1 MKTEETSEFDFEG
14 MPKENPFTVPAGY
27 FDRFPTNIAERI
39 HEENKVKN
47 LPLFLRPSSLAAA
60 AVFLII
66 AGVLGYR
73 YFIGST
79 NELTNEEISTYV
91 SQEGIIDEVEVDE
104 LIENPHFA
112 LNSDS
117 ITYQNSDTEKTEIQ
131 NYLLE
136 EGIEDSDIINEL

>member
-1 MKTEETSEFDFEG
+1 MKTEETSEFDYEG
-14 MPKENPFTVPAGY
+14 MPKENPFTVPSGY
-27 FDRFPTNIAERI
+27 FDRFPENIAERI
-39 HEENKVKN
+39 HEENN
-47 LPLFLRPSSLAAA
+47 IRPRTLFIRPSSLAAA

-73 YFIGST
+73 YSTGST

-91 SQEGIIDEVEVDE
+91 YQEGIIDEVEVDE

-117 ITYQNSDTEKTEIQ
+117 TTNQKYDAEKTEIQ

>member
-1 MKTEETSEFDFEG
+1 MKTEETSDFDFEG
-14 MPKENPFTVPAGY
+14 MPKDNPFTVPAGY
-27 FDRFPTNIAERI
+27 FDHFPKNIAERI
-39 HEENKVKN
+39 HKENKVR
-47 LPLFLRPSSLAAA
+47 PQTLFLRPSSLAAA

-66 AGVLGYR
+66 VGVLGYR
-73 YFIGST
+73 YFTGSS

-91 SQEGIIDEVEVDE
+91 SQEGIIDEVEVEE

-112 LNSDS
+112 LNSD
-117 ITYQNSDTEKTEIQ
+117 TTTLQKYDTEKTEIQ

>member
-27 FDRFPTNIAERI
+27 FDRFPVNIAERI
-39 HEENKVKN
+39 HEENKVKH

-112 LNSDS
+112 LNSDTT
-117 ITYQNSDTEKTEIQ
+117 TYQNSDTEKTEIQ

>member
-27 FDRFPTNIAERI
+27 FDRFSVNIAERI
-39 HEENKVKN
+39 HEENKVKH

-73 YFIGST
+73 YLTGTS

-91 SQEGIIDEVEVDE
+91 YQEGIIDEVEVDE
-104 LIENPHFA
+104 LIDNPHFA
-112 LNSDS
+112 LNSDTT
-117 ITYQNSDTEKTEIQ
+117 TYQKYDTEKTEIQ

>member
-14 MPKENPFTVPAGY
+14 MPKENPFTVPADY

-39 HEENKVKN
+39 HEENKVKH

-112 LNSDS
+112 LNSDTT
-117 ITYQNSDTEKTEIQ
+117 TYQKYDTEKTEIQ

>member
-1 MKTEETSEFDFEG
+1 MKTDETSEFDFEG

-27 FDRFPTNIAERI
+27 FDRFPASITERI
-39 HEENKVKN
+39 HEENKVS
-47 LPLFLRPSSLAAA
+47 PRTLFIRPSSLAAA

-112 LNSDS
+112 LNSD
-117 ITYQNSDTEKTEIQ
+117 TTAYQKYDTEKTEIQ

>member
-1 MKTEETSEFDFEG
+1 MKTEETSKYDFEG

-27 FDRFPTNIAERI
+27 FDRFPVNITERI
-39 HEENKVKN
+39 HEENKVKH

-73 YFIGST
+73 YLTGTS

-91 SQEGIIDEVEVDE
+91 YQEGIIDEVEVDE
-104 LIENPHFA
+104 LIDNPHFA
-112 LNSDS
+112 LNSDTT
-117 ITYQNSDTEKTEIQ
+117 TYQKYDTEKTEIQ

>member
-14 MPKENPFTVPAGY
+14 MPKENPFTVPTGY
-27 FDRFPTNIAERI
+27 FDHFPANIAERI
-39 HEENKVKN
+39 HEENKVKL

-73 YFIGST
+73 YFNGSS
-79 NELTNEEISTYV
+79 NELSNEEISTYV
-91 SQEGIIDEVEVDE
+91 YQEEIIDDVEIDE

-112 LNSDS
+112 LNSDTT
-117 ITYQNSDTEKTEIQ
+117 TYQNSDTEKNEIQ

>member
-1 MKTEETSEFDFEG
+1 MKTEETSKYDFEG

-39 HEENKVKN
+39 HEEKKVK
-47 LPLFLRPSSLAAA
+47 PRILFLRPSSLAAA

-73 YFIGST
+73 YLTGTS

-91 SQEGIIDEVEVDE
+91 YQEGIIDEVEVDE

-112 LNSDS
+112 LNSDTT
-117 ITYQNSDTEKTEIQ
+117 TYQNSDTEKNEIQ